1 MKNKDKEKLVKEMTD
16 LINKLKLDILEKE
29 KILDN
34 LTNNRND

>member
-16 LINKLKLDILEKE
+16 LINKLDILEKE